1 MGLQVLLDSRVQ
13 LGDALEHTA
22 ANAVL
27 GNQAEKAFDLMDPRG
42 GGRGEV
48 HVKARMPFEPGLNLG
63 VLVGG
68 VAVGDQV
75 HGEVLRCFSIDAAQE
90 FELAASIATPCAP
103 VATIRPSRTLD
114 LMRHEPR
121 A

>member
-1 MGLQVLLDSRVQ
+1 MGLQVLLDSRLQ
-13 LGDALEHTA
+13 FGDALEHTA

-68 VAVGDQV
+68 VVVGDQV
-75 HGEVLRCFSIDAAQE
+75 HGEVLRCFSIGRPARASPFGSVPISIGSTMTISDVAV
-90 FELAASIATPCAP
+90 ELF
-103 VATIRPSRTLD
+103 
-114 LMRHEPR
+114 
-121 A
+121 

>member
-1 MGLQVLLDSRVQ
+1 MGLQVLLDSRLQ
-13 LGDALEHTA
+13 FGDALEHTA

-27 GNQAEKAFDLMDPRG
+27 GNQAEKAFDLIDPRG

-68 VAVGDQV
+68 VVVGDQV
-75 HGEVLRCFSIDAAQE
+75 HGEVLRCLSIDAAQE
-90 FELAASIATPCAP
+90 FEPFLMP
-103 VATIRPSRTLD
+103 VSR
-114 LMRHEPR
+114 H